1 MNKDNWF
8 GYQKNTIERCTDFS
22 PVVDVVG
29 AGVVALL
36 VVGTCVEVGC
46 SVTTA
51 KYNEV

>member
-1 MNKDNWF
+1 MVII
-8 GYQKNTIERCTDFS
+8 KNTIVRCTDFS

-29 AGVVALL
+29 AGVVDLL
-36 VVGTCVEVGC
+36 VVGTCVVVGR